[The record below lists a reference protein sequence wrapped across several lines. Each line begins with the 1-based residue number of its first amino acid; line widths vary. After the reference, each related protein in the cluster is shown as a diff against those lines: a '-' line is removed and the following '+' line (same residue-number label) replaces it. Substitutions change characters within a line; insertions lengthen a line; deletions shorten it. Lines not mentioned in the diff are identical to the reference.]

1 MYSFLVIL
9 VFLVSSEQLIKKL
22 NKVLDFIEE
31 ALQIASKIEEIDDE
45 EINKVIEQINSAIR
59 KLDRIGDLVVGL
71 AEIEEEEG
79 IE

>member
-1 MYSFLVIL
+1 MFS
-9 VFLVSSEQLIKKL
+9 VSSEELIKKL
-22 NKVLDFIEE
+22 DKILSLIDE

-59 KLDRIGDLVVGL
+59 KLDKIGDLVVGL